1 MRPRAYK
8 RRSMFYSLLYLTS
21 MTDGMSYFYDSKKNT
36 FVYLGFIDFKTNVN
50 AEVVLRELTDLG

>member
-1 MRPRAYK
+1 
-8 RRSMFYSLLYLTS
+8 MFYSLLYLTS